1 MKRTQLYLQEDL
13 WKLLHIRS
21 RQQGRS
27 ISDLVRDAIQEK
39 YGMSREARRDA
50 LRGIVGLW
58 KDRDDLPG
66 STRAYV
72 RELRRGKRLGRIKR

>member
-1 MKRTQLYLQEDL
+1 
-13 WKLLHIRS
+13 
-21 RQQGRS
+21 
-27 ISDLVRDAIQEK
+27 
-39 YGMSREARRDA
+39 
-50 LRGIVGLW
+50 LW